1 MLAYPND
8 RCITIKEE
16 EHKRVNGE
24 YQKGVCVC
32 VCQGQRDRTREEP
45 KKRQMA
51 SSDVDRNIAMGDLW
65 RQRHTTVIRT

>member
-45 KKRQMA
+45 KKGKWPLLMWTE
-51 SSDVDRNIAMGDLW
+51 I
-65 RQRHTTVIRT
+65 